1 MQKGILYVLIAA
13 TSWGMLPVIASKI
26 YAQGTGS
33 LETAAVRAYLAALI
47 FIGMGVRYRQQ
58 LLRIRLRH
66 LPFYACYGLIA
77 ITGLYVVYLSAIQL
91 ISGAMACTLMY
102 TAPAFVILF
111 SRLIYKEPITRRKLV
126 GICITFLG
134 CALVVKLYDSQALVV
149 NGRGILL
156 GLLSG
161 LCYSTLT
168 LFGRKGIALYSS
180 DLNTILPAVFGAFFM
195 LFIKPPWQIHC
206 TLPLAGLYLLLALVG
221 SVIPYL
227 FYMKGLQSGLEGG
240 LASIVATFEP
250 VAATLFSALFLGD
263 SLSVV
268 QVLGILLVVTGAAIP
283 LLPSKKRA

>member
-1 MQKGILYVLIAA
+1 MRKGILYVLIAA
-13 TSWGMLPVIASKI
+13 TSWGMLPVIAGKI
-26 YAQGTGS
+26 YAAGTGS
-33 LETAAVRAYLAALI
+33 LETAAVRAYLAALV
-47 FIGMGVRYRQQ
+47 FIGMGIRYRRQI
-58 LLRIRLRH
+58 LTIRLRH

-126 GICITFLG
+126 GICVTFVG
-134 CALVVKLYDSQALVV
+134 CALVVRLYDSQALVM
-149 NGRGILL
+149 NARGIFL
-156 GLLSG
+156 GILSG
-161 LCYSTLT
+161 LCYSSLT
-168 LFGRKGIALYSS
+168 VFGRKGITLYSS

-195 LFIKPPWQIHC
+195 LFIKPPWQIPC
-206 TLPLAGLYLLLALVG
+206 TLHLAGLYFMLALIG

-250 VAATLFSALFLGD
+250 VAASLFSALFMGD
-263 SLSVV
+263 RLSVV
-268 QVLGILLVVTGAAIP
+268 QIAGILLVVAGASIP
-283 LLPSKKRA
+283 LMPQKNRD